1 MTSTQHI
8 TDFQVMF
15 ALHTGM
21 TIMTP
26 KVSVFDKFENE
37 ELIFTVDHANNKN
50 IVVSTPDDNMIVLK
64 GIKDDYLAEAEER
77 GFIMLYEL
85 EDDEIIRCTPC
96 QLKR

>member
-1 MTSTQHI
+1 MTNTQNI

-15 ALHTGM
+15 ALHTGV

-26 KVSVFDKFENE
+26 KVSAFDPFENE
-37 ELIFTVDHANNKN
+37 ELIFTADSKTSKDITVL
-50 IVVSTPDDNMIVLK
+50 TPDEQTVVLK
-64 GIKDDYLAEAEER
+64 GIKEDYLAEAIER